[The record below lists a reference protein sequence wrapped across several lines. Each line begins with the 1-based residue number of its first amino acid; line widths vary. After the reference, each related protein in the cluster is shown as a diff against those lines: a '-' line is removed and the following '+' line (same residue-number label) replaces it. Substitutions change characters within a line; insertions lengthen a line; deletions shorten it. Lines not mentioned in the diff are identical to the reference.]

1 MRIGEFC
8 IKTQR
13 GSAPPDR
20 ALAAANGIEPE
31 GAPGRALRILLFC
44 LALTHGLLYVS
55 LVPPWGHYDEPTHLE
70 YAWLI
75 ADRLSLPQIGD
86 YDQAVRR
93 EVAASMVEHGF
104 FRGTELRTNLL
115 AQDTPIWI
123 GISEIN
129 HPPLYYLLLALPLRL
144 IRHTD
149 IVVQLYVAR
158 LVSLV
163 LYLVS
168 IWIAY
173 RLTGELIAPGHPV
186 RWAVP
191 WTMALL
197 PAYVDLMT
205 AVNNDVGAVVLFS
218 LFLWGAVRT
227 IVRGASLLH
236 LLWIAGAAALCA
248 WTKNTVALAVILAPV
263 VLVLAWFRPSWKRW
277 SSIGLPAAGLLAA
290 VALCGWGDAAFWL
303 RSTTQQSPTSQDVA
317 RVPVGDRAIAVEIP
331 AGGEM
336 PYLTQ
341 ILPAEDVESLRG
353 MTVTLGAWV
362 WATQSMEIRA
372 PILQGASQGTA
383 GVVGVGERP
392 VYHAVTATVSASAD
406 SIQVILRPS
415 LARAQDEGTTVY
427 YDGIALA
434 DGIRDGPPSF
444 RDVQGRAGIW
454 DGRPFVNRVRNGSA
468 EATWPKIRAWADRA
482 LLKVAR
488 RHPSQFL
495 GSILDWERTSWVYG
509 RTANELLQSFWARF
523 GWNQLGLSGVWLW
536 ILPALTILGTAGAVA
551 AGRQAWRSG
560 QARPW
565 AHAVGLLGIAGLLVW
580 GNAFLRPHPLLGN
593 PFIPVA
599 RYAYPAIIPSLLAL
613 AGGWWALTPKRF
625 RGGYLP
631 ALVSALAVL
640 DIVSLLTI
648 WQFFYGG

>member
-1 MRIGEFC
+1 MRIGEFR

-13 GSAPPDR
+13 DSAPPDR
-20 ALAAANGIEPE
+20 AIAVANGIEPE
-31 GAPGRALRILLFC
+31 RALRILLFC

-75 ADRLSLPQIGD
+75 ADRLSLPQVGD
-86 YDQAVRR
+86 YDQTLRR
-93 EVAASMVEHGF
+93 EIAASMVEHGF

-129 HPPLYYLLLALPLRL
+129 HPPLYYLLLALPLRF

-149 IVVQLYVAR
+149 IVIQLYVAR

-227 IVRGASLLH
+227 IVRGPSLLH
-236 LLWIAGAAALCA
+236 LLWVASTAALCV
-248 WTKNTVALAVILAPV
+248 WTKNTVALAVILVPV
-263 VLVLAWFRPSWKRW
+263 VLVMAWYRPSWRRW
-277 SSIGLPAAGLLAA
+277 ISIGLPATGLLAA

-303 RSTTQQSPTSQDVA
+303 RSTSQRSPTSQGTIE
-317 RVPVGDRAIAVEIP
+317 VPVGDRAIAVEIP
-331 AGGEM
+331 AGGER
-336 PYLTQ
+336 PHLAQ
-341 ILPAEDVESLRG
+341 ILPAKDVGSLRG
-353 MTVTLGAWV
+353 LTVTLGAWV
-362 WATQSMEIRA
+362 WATQPIEIRA
-372 PILQGASQGTA
+372 PILQDARQSLPH
-383 GVVGVGERP
+383 VIGVGESP
-392 VYHAVTATVSASAD
+392 VFYTLTTTVSADAD
-406 SIQVILRPS
+406 SIQVVLRPS
-415 LARAQDEGTTVY
+415 LARAQDEGATIY

-444 RDVQGRAGIW
+444 HDEQGRAGIW

-468 EATWPKIRAWADRA
+468 ETTWPKIRVWADLA
-482 LLKVAR
+482 FLKVAR
-488 RHPSQFL
+488 RRLSQFL
-495 GSILDWERTSWVYG
+495 GSFLDWERTRGVYG

-523 GWNQLGLSGVWLW
+523 GWNQLGLSGVWPW
-536 ILPALTILGTAGAVA
+536 ILSALTILGTAGAIAA
-551 AGRQAWRSG
+551 AGQVWRPG
-560 QARPW
+560 QVRSWAR
-565 AHAVGLLGIAGLLVW
+565 AVGLLGIAGLLVW
-580 GNAFLRPHPLLGN
+580 GNAYLRPHPLIGK

-599 RYAYPAIIPSLLAL
+599 RYAYPVVIPSLLAL
-613 AGGWWALTPKRF
+613 ASGWWALTPNRF
-625 RGGYLP
+625 RRGYLP
-631 ALVSALAVL
+631 ALVSTLAVL
-640 DIVSLLTI
+640 DVVSLLTI